1 MRDKIPGL
9 LESLPLECY
18 FSILC
23 NACAKWC
30 GRASKTCISCFVPT
44 KMQPLGHDSSLGL
57 FSAGGGSLEPACVG
71 TDCLRDEMQGLWII
85 LGVMVS
91 ESFKFAESYF

>member
-1 MRDKIPGL
+1 
-9 LESLPLECY
+9 
-18 FSILC
+18 
-23 NACAKWC
+23 
-30 GRASKTCISCFVPT
+30 
-44 KMQPLGHDSSLGL
+44 MQPLGHDSSLGL